1 MFRKPPALTVD
12 LKQGEKHMTI
22 NFVPR
27 EIFIRHENEWQA
39 VREAADERIDIGKRQ
54 KPLSS
59 VGGTASVGKDN
70 PSAARS
76 E

>member
-1 MFRKPPALTVD
+1 MSV
-12 LKQGEKHMTI
+12 

-27 EIFIRHENEWQA
+27 DIFIRHENEWKA

-54 KPLSS
+54 KLLTAPIIRP
-59 VGGTASVGKDN
+59 ASVGKSD
-70 PSAARS
+70 PSIARP

>member
-1 MFRKPPALTVD
+1 
-12 LKQGEKHMTI
+12 MTI

-39 VREAADERIDIGKRQ
+39 IREAADERINDERINIGKRQ
-54 KPLSS
+54 KPLSAI
-59 VGGTASVGKDN
+59 GGTASVGKSD
-70 PSAARS
+70 PSVTGAERPTA

>member
-1 MFRKPPALTVD
+1 MSV
-12 LKQGEKHMTI
+12 
-22 NFVPR
+22 NFVPHD
-27 EIFIRHENEWQA
+27 IFIRHENEWKA

-54 KPLSS
+54 KPLTASIIHP
-59 VGGTASVGKDN
+59 ASVGKSD

>member
-1 MFRKPPALTVD
+1 
-12 LKQGEKHMTI
+12 MTI

-27 EIFIRHENEWQA
+27 DIAIRHENEWQA
-39 VREAADERIDIGKRQ
+39 IREAADERIDIGKRR
-54 KPLSS
+54 
-59 VGGTASVGKDN
+59 TGKND

>member
-1 MFRKPPALTVD
+1 
-12 LKQGEKHMTI
+12 MTI

-39 VREAADERIDIGKRQ
+39 VREAADERINIGRRQ
-54 KPLSS
+54 KPLAAPI
-59 VGGTASVGKDN
+59 GGTAPVGND

>member
-1 MFRKPPALTVD
+1 MSV
-12 LKQGEKHMTI
+12 

-27 EIFIRHENEWQA
+27 DIFIRHENEWKA

-54 KPLSS
+54 KPLTAPIIRSAS
-59 VGGTASVGKDN
+59 GGKND
-70 PSAARS
+70 PSTVRS

>member
-1 MFRKPPALTVD
+1 
-12 LKQGEKHMTI
+12 MTI

-54 KPLSS
+54 KPLAASI
-59 VGGTASVGKDN
+59 GGTVPVGKND

>member
-1 MFRKPPALTVD
+1 
-12 LKQGEKHMTI
+12 MTI

-27 EIFIRHENEWQA
+27 EIAIRHENEWQA
-39 VREAADERIDIGKRQ
+39 IREAADERIDIGKRQ
-54 KPLSS
+54 TRLASS
-59 VGGTASVGKDN
+59 IQGSASVGKNN

>member
-1 MFRKPPALTVD
+1 MTV
-12 LKQGEKHMTI
+12 

-27 EIFIRHENEWQA
+27 DIFIRHENEWKA

-54 KPLSS
+54 RPF
-59 VGGTASVGKDN
+59 GTSGNHPASVGKGDA
-70 PSAARS
+70 SVARS

>member
-1 MFRKPPALTVD
+1 
-12 LKQGEKHMTI
+12 MTI

-39 VREAADERIDIGKRQ
+39 IREAADERIDIGKRQ
-54 KPLSS
+54 KPLS
-59 VGGTASVGKDN
+59 VGGTALVGKGD
-70 PSAARS
+70 PSATHAERPTA